1 MDKIVNIQNT
11 TGNLVNIYNMLGQE
25 VFRTKLNN
33 SSGTQTLNLSALQS
47 GLYFVKIS
55 DGQNTSVKKLIVK

>member
-1 MDKIVNIQNT
+1 MYPNPTTATKIVNIQNT

-47 GLYFVKIS
+47 G
-55 DGQNTSVKKLIVK
+55 